1 MNNKYIISENHKT
14 NQVENNI
21 KNKDLIKKQNSFGKL
36 YLTKRMN
43 FSNYLLNKQLK
54 NTNIKKSN
62 SYHKNKMLPHINIIK
77 NAKIDEKKSIPITY
91 YQTFDIQMQ
100 DPNEKEKLIAEL
112 CSLQNDMYAQDEEL
126 NMLYTLYNKLQDNNL
141 TNKIVIEKILCIND
155 TSDNNNDDNNVDN
168 NNDNSNNE
176 VNSNIKNGKMSIK
189 DKRINLLKLQIKN
202 YDKNIEKQKIFLS
215 ETKKEKNITNFITMN
230 KLINN
235 KNKELEQLIIGS
247 QKLQYCQKDMDTKY
261 DFLNFSINK
270 YKDNNYNLKL
280 KIELNKKEKKIN
292 DQQIQIITKEI
303 EDVHKKLDKL
313 ETELDSILQSKKE
326 KKDKLDKLKTEYR
339 KSGELQKE
347 KEKIENDLNMYCS
360 KIEES
365 KKILEKNDTKI
376 NMIKKENNELKND
389 ISIMKEEN
397 NILNEKG
404 KQN

>member
-21 KNKDLIKKQNSFGKL
+21 KNKDLKKKQNSFGKL

-126 NMLYTLYNKLQDNNL
+126 NMLYTIYNKLQDNNL

-155 TSDNNNDDNNVDN
+155 TSDNNNDDNNVDT

-176 VNSNIKNGKMSIK
+176 VNSKIKHGKMSIK

-215 ETKKEKNITNFITMN
+215 ETKK
-230 KLINN
+230 
-235 KNKELEQLIIGS
+235 
-247 QKLQYCQKDMDTKY
+247 
-261 DFLNFSINK
+261 
-270 YKDNNYNLKL
+270 
-280 KIELNKKEKKIN
+280 
-292 DQQIQIITKEI
+292 
-303 EDVHKKLDKL
+303 
-313 ETELDSILQSKKE
+313 
-326 KKDKLDKLKTEYR
+326 
-339 KSGELQKE
+339 
-347 KEKIENDLNMYCS
+347 
-360 KIEES
+360 
-365 KKILEKNDTKI
+365 
-376 NMIKKENNELKND
+376 
-389 ISIMKEEN
+389 
-397 NILNEKG
+397 
-404 KQN
+404 